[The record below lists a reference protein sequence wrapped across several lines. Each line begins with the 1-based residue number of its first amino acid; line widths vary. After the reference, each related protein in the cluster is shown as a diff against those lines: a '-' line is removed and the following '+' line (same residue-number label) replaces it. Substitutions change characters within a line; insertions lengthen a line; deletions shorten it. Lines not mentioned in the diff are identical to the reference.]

1 LSEESASFK
10 RPPYLEG
17 DYMALEKDMEIAPPP
32 DAMATTGPAADAAR
46 AVILNVDDC
55 EGIRYTRSRVLANAG
70 YRVIEAG
77 TGEEAMLL
85 AGSLQ
90 PAVIVL
96 DVQLP
101 DVDGLDVCRKIKGDP
116 HTTHIMVLQVSA
128 VKSAA
133 LDRAAALDAGADAY
147 LIEPID
153 PVELI
158 ATVKALLRLSAREAE
173 NRRLLTHLRLSAQS
187 RGLPPDLEPAKTM
200 AEQGRLLDLS
210 HDAIV
215 VRDAGDRIVYWS
227 RGAEALYG
235 WRQEEALGRKIHRLL
250 HTEFPQAL
258 EEILAALHR
267 DRYWSGELVHRTRE
281 GARITVMTRWIPD
294 VDQPRT
300 RGGGQGAEY
309 GHHRAETDGGVVA
322 RTAASAQVG
331 DRQRERRAVHHGRAP
346 ALCVHEPGG

>member
-1 LSEESASFK
+1 
-10 RPPYLEG
+10 
-17 DYMALEKDMEIAPPP
+17 MALEKDMEIVPPP

-116 HTTHIMVLQVSA
+116 HATHIMVLQVSA

-200 AEQGRLLDLS
+200 AEQGRLFDLS